1 MRYLRWSRECRTF
14 DVRNLIQVEYSAN
27 VPTPARNAMIAVLTS
42 HKHMSTCCY
51 PNIFCFMDAL
61 WNTVLF
67 GLLTKYFLPSFCYP
81 NISVFGCSLKTI
93 WFGLSSKYFLSTCCY
108 PNIFCFMD
116 ALWNTV
122 LFGLLTKYFL
132 PSFCYPNI
140 SVFGCSLKTIWFGLS
155 SKYFLSTCCYPNIFC
170 FMDALWNAV
179 WKRLVWF
186 VIQIF
191 FAISLLSKYVYFMDA
206 AWNFFGLV
214 CIQIISMNLLLS
226 KYFLFFGRASKYSL
240 KTAWFGLL
248 SKYFLPSFS

>member
-1 MRYLRWSRECRTF
+1 MIWAKIKRHQSTWSEQTKYLFSCCFQTNQSLYNELFISVLGPFLRAIMRYLRWSRECRTF

-61 WNTVLF
+61 WSAV
-67 GLLTKYFLPSFCYP
+67 
-81 NISVFGCSLKTI
+81 
-93 WFGLSSKYFLSTCCY
+93 W
-108 PNIFCFMD
+108 
-116 ALWNTV
+116 
-122 LFGLLTKYFL
+122 FGLLTKYFL